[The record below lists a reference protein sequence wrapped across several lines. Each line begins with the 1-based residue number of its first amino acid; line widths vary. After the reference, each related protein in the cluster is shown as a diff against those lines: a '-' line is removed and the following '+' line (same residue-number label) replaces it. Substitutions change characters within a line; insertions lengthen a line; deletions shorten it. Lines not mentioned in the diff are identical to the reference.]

1 MNTIKLQK
9 ACKREKGQNFMQIQ
23 HQVHNDCIKYETV
36 FTNKK
41 NTIQQRQPNTNK
53 KFTEENNTA
62 ITCFKNKQSRLTIT
76 KVMIQ
81 GERI

>member
-1 MNTIKLQK
+1 MQ
-9 ACKREKGQNFMQIQ
+9 REKGQNYMQIQ

-62 ITCFKNKQSRLTIT
+62 ITCLKQAKQTNNYESYDS
-76 KVMIQ
+76 
-81 GERI
+81 G